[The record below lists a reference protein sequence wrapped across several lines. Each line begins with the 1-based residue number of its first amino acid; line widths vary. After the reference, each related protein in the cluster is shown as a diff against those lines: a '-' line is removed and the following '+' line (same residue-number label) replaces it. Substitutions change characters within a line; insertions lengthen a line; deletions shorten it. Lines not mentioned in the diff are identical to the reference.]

1 VTDCDDMLQVMT
13 DPVLAEDG
21 HTYERAV
28 IERWFDAKGPVSMLS
43 GAPLPSDN
51 VIPNHAI
58 RMIICSRS
66 CLELELETQTQTG
79 PQ

>member
-1 VTDCDDMLQVMT
+1 MT

-28 IERWFDAKGPVSMLS
+28 IERWFAARGPVSMLS
-43 GAPLPSDN
+43 GAPLSSSS

-58 RMIICSRS
+58 RMIIRSRS
-66 CLELELETQTQTG
+66 CAYICR
-79 PQ
+79 PHVMI